1 MRVKRVFVSPELI
14 VTMLT
19 TGYELGP
26 GIKVN
31 VGVPNGAVLVAVGW
45 DVEARCYAFDFD
57 FHGWEN
63 VLPGVTPPIL
73 SVVIEKSSPTLSDA
87 LSE

>member
-1 MRVKRVFVSPELI
+1 MRVKRVFVAPELI
-14 VTMLT
+14 TTMLT
-19 TGYELGP
+19 TGFELAP

-31 VGVPNGAVLVAVGW
+31 VGIPDGAVLVAVGW
-45 DVEARCYAFDFD
+45 DVAARCYAFDFEYQ
-57 FHGWEN
+57 GWEN

-73 SVVIEKSSPTLSDA
+73 SIVIEKSSPLLSDS